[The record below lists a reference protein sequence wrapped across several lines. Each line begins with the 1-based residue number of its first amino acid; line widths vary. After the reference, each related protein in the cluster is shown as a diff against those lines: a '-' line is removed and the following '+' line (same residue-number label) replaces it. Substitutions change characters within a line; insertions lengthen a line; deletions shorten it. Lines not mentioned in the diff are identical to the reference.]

1 MSKNIYSLDVKD
13 MRALFR
19 DFACTLYGRTVFFIA
34 YFVPFVV
41 FLALMGLVAVVFY
54 DPSQDLFYPILAVF
68 FAFISVFMLGN
79 AYFYHEVR
87 EFAEKRK

>member
-1 MSKNIYSLDVKD
+1 MSKSIYNLGVKE

-41 FLALMGLVAVVFY
+41 FLALMGLVAVYFY
-54 DPSQDLFYPILAVF
+54 DPSLELFYPILAVF
-68 FAFISVFMLGN
+68 FAFITIFMIAN

-87 EFAEKRK
+87 KFAEKQK

>member
-1 MSKNIYSLDVKD
+1 MSKSIYDLGVKG

-34 YFVPFVV
+34 YFVPFVT
-41 FLALMGLVAVVFY
+41 FLVLIGLVVVFFCER
-54 DPSQDLFYPILAVF
+54 SLDLFYPVLAVF
-68 FAFISVFMLGN
+68 FTFVIVFMLGN